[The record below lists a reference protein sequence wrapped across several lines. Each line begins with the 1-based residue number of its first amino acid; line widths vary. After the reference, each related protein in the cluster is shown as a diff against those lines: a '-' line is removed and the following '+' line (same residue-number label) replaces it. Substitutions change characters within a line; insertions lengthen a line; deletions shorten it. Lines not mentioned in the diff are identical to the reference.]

1 MFRVLGELKGGA
13 MKFGQALSMFEA
25 ALPDDIA
32 GPYREQLRRLQD
44 SAPPMPVSR
53 LEAVLEKE
61 LGQNWRSLFG
71 EFGRRPAAAASIGQ
85 VHRATWAATGEPVAV
100 KIQYPGADAALES
113 DLAQIGRLASV
124 MAPLTGSIDMKA
136 LTAEIAERIREEVD
150 YLLEA
155 EHQTT
160 AATAFAGDSEFVVPS
175 LSLIHISEPTRQ
187 AEISYAVFCLKKKKK

>member
-1 MFRVLGELKGGA
+1 MGQSAETVQNDLRQQAAAQVFRVLGELKGGA

-61 LGQNWRSLFG
+61 LGQSWRSLFG

-100 KIQYPGADAALES
+100 KIQY
-113 DLAQIGRLASV
+113 
-124 MAPLTGSIDMKA
+124 
-136 LTAEIAERIREEVD
+136 
-150 YLLEA
+150 
-155 EHQTT
+155 
-160 AATAFAGDSEFVVPS
+160 
-175 LSLIHISEPTRQ
+175 LSLIHISEPTR
-187 AEISYAVFCLKKKKK
+187 LGM